1 MILEFGTSRILLA
14 LFISQPTNF
23 AVTVRVSFAMEQVKK
38 NPDVPSWLSSYMS
51 TSCSHLFC
59 STLITKLIS
68 NLETLGSTCITLN
81 SDSCLDIF
89 APNLEKL
96 S

>member
-38 NPDVPSWLSSYMS
+38 NPDVPS
-51 TSCSHLFC
+51 
-59 STLITKLIS
+59 
-68 NLETLGSTCITLN
+68 
-81 SDSCLDIF
+81 
-89 APNLEKL
+89 
-96 S
+96 